1 MKLYQ
6 LSALL
11 ACAFM
16 LFMLAAC
23 GDDPSGVGVGVNPRG
38 FDGGVPQAVNLEPT
52 TFTAEPIDDVTG
64 NSSRI
69 LTGRVDDPVVGEV
82 EATAYIDVSL
92 PATLPDGFT
101 DGTVS
106 AAELVLSPR
115 GSSGNTTISQYI
127 YGDTLSSM
135 TLGIYAM
142 PEEWEATTSDE
153 TLSAGSLI
161 AESEPFTP
169 GDTVRISLPDTWSGF
184 STLNDTTDFAE
195 TFHGFQIRALSGGA
209 VVGYAVAG
217 SSTSLRV
224 EVGDDDVQYDATR
237 SFSSIERLT
246 EPSISDRVLVQDG
259 VGRALSVSFTLP
271 DSLTNS
277 PISRAALQ
285 LQTDTTLFDPS
296 TIPNGFV
303 RPRTGD
309 LVLQGFTESGGTFLT
324 VPDSLNA
331 QGAFVFSAAAL
342 REVFQQAALGETSVD
357 RFRLSL
363 SQASNTINPLL
374 FYRSGTEDNA
384 PHVSLTIT
392 QSGN

>member
-237 SFSSIERLT
+237 SF
-246 EPSISDRVLVQDG
+246 
-259 VGRALSVSFTLP
+259 
-271 DSLTNS
+271 
-277 PISRAALQ
+277 
-285 LQTDTTLFDPS
+285 
-296 TIPNGFV
+296 
-303 RPRTGD
+303 
-309 LVLQGFTESGGTFLT
+309 
-324 VPDSLNA
+324 
-331 QGAFVFSAAAL
+331 
-342 REVFQQAALGETSVD
+342 
-357 RFRLSL
+357 
-363 SQASNTINPLL
+363 
-374 FYRSGTEDNA
+374 
-384 PHVSLTIT
+384 
-392 QSGN
+392 